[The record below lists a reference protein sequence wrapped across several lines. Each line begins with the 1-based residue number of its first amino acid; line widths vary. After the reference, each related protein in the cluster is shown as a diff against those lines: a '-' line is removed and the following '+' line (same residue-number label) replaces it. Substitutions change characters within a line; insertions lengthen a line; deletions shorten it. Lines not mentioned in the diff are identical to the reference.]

1 MCFQELQK
9 RRGEFLLL
17 IKTQVIVVLNLTGKQ
32 AITCFMKK
40 VKNACRYTLKE
51 SHFSVQLA
59 SMNCK
64 MHESAD

>member
-1 MCFQELQK
+1 M
-9 RRGEFLLL
+9 RVL

-32 AITCFMKK
+32 AITCFMK